1 MTLNLVISYVENTA
15 PSTPTHCLSRDVM
28 ETPGDLG

>member
-1 MTLNLVISYVENTA
+1 MTLNLVIAYVETIA
-15 PSTPTHCLSRDVM
+15 PSTPTHCLSMDVM